1 MGPLK
6 NWRLPAAACRSV
18 GPDAVHPPAGSLMY
32 AHDAELERQW
42 ASLDSI
48 TADALEESRINW
60 ELAGVICARMDAS
73 RRSTEKLLGVLQV
86 GCTCMPPALGLPQAA
101 LAACTPQP
109 GPCRQFEAAAGTAE
123 SPIHARRCSTET
135 LLRVLKV
142 RLPSCSLLPVCGGR

>member
-1 MGPLK
+1 
-6 NWRLPAAACRSV
+6 
-18 GPDAVHPPAGSLMY
+18 MY

-86 GCTCMPPALGLPQAA
+86 GPPHLHASWLGLA
-101 LAACTPQP
+101 T
-109 GPCRQFEAAAGTAE
+109 GRT
-123 SPIHARRCSTET
+123 RSTHSSAWNLSE
-135 LLRVLKV
+135 V
-142 RLPSCSLLPVCGGR
+142 